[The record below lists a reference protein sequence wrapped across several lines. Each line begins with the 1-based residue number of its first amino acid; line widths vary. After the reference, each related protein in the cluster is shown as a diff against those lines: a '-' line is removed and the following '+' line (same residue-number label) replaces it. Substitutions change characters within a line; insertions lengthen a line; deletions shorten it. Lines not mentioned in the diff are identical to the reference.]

1 MTSVSK
7 AMSLVKSKVV
17 KSKETAKKV
26 AKNPMAELTKKGKS
40 FRNRSKSPKKEAHKV
55 ADKVEKVT
63 EKPIKKVANITEKK
77 PESKAA
83 ETVSNAEAPLPPP
96 PYPAKKAVETVA
108 NAENPLPP
116 PTTAKVSPKISVQK
130 SNCEL
135 RSQRWQTLNQR

>member
-17 KSKETAKKV
+17 KTKETAKKV

-63 EKPIKKVANITEKK
+63 EKPIKKVAKVTEKK
-77 PESKAA
+77 PEPKVA
-83 ETVSNAEAPLPPP
+83 ETVSNDEAPLPPP
-96 PYPAKKAVETVA
+96 GKAVETVA
-108 NAENPLPP
+108 KAEDPLPP
-116 PTTAKVSPKISVQK
+116 PTTAKVSPKMSVK
-130 SNCEL
+130 ILPVN
-135 RSQRWQTLNQR
+135 